1 MNEHITNFA
10 RPNGQIMF
18 SYDMKTENSAGA
30 FVGSFIVQALIVLA
44 LLFVSVSAP
53 KIFESANSEHVTL
66 EFNEPQPAVVPTKPL
81 VAPSA
86 PQPPVPVRAEP
97 KLGTPVIPLQ
107 KVPEVKPQIL
117 VKLPT
122 EVKPVPT
129 FDYAPVK
136 QQEAHARVETNV
148 FSGPSAA
155 EQKRAGGV
163 VQIAGFGNPAGA
175 KSSSSG
181 RASVTP
187 IAGFSDGN
195 RGYVGTQGAHGV
207 VQRVGFG
214 NGAGHPD
221 ASGHGGQVQST
232 QFGAAAAP
240 VAEKRPVIVEAKLV
254 PVRIISKSSPI
265 YSDEARK
272 LHLEGEVFVSVV
284 FCANGSVRFI
294 GIVKGLGH
302 GLDEAA
308 VAAARGIRF
317 SPAQQNNQQVDYPVV
332 LHIVFSLS

>member
-1 MNEHITNFA
+1 MNEHITNLA
-10 RPNGQIMF
+10 RTNGQNMF
-18 SYDMKTENSAGA
+18 SYDMKTENKAGA
-30 FVGSFIVQALIVLA
+30 FVGSFIVQALILLA
-44 LLFVSVSAP
+44 LFFVSVSAP
-53 KIFESANSEHVTL
+53 KVFKSANSEHVTL
-66 EFNEPQPAVVPTKPL
+66 VFNEPPPAVVPTKPL
-81 VAPSA
+81 VAP
-86 PQPPVPVRAEP
+86 AEP
-97 KLGTPVIPLQ
+97 KLVTPVIPFQ
-107 KVPEVKPQIL
+107 KVPQVKPQIL
-117 VKLPT
+117 AKLPT

-129 FDYAPVK
+129 FDRAPVK
-136 QQEAHARVETNV
+136 QQESHARVETNV

-163 VQIAGFGNPAGA
+163 VQVAGFGNPAGA
-175 KSSSSG
+175 NPSSFG

-207 VQRVGFG
+207 VQSVSFG
-214 NGAGHPD
+214 NGAGNPN
-221 ASGHGGQVQST
+221 AGGHGGQVQST

-254 PVRIISKSSPI
+254 PVRIISKPSPI

-272 LHLEGEVFVSVV
+272 LHLEGEVLVNVV

-308 VAAARGIRF
+308 VAATRGIRF
-317 SPAQQNNQQVDYPVV
+317 SPAQRNNQQVDYPVV